1 MDQSIW
7 VQVIF
12 VLKKPKP
19 MNIVKIGVVL
29 FSIPAKP
36 DEMPVSAKV
45 NKNAGSI
52 FPQIDT
58 IRK

>member
-1 MDQSIW
+1 
-7 VQVIF
+7 
-12 VLKKPKP
+12 